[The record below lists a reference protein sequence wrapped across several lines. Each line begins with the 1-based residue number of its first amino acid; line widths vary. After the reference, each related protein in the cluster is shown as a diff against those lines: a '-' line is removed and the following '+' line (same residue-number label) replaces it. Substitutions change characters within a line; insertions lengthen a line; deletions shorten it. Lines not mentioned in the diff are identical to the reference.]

1 LTGNAPLTFIYRFT
15 ANMRSGYNIAKQMF
29 GVMLVR
35 CPILLADMNAFYASV
50 HQAMDPRLKGKPVIV
65 GGDPAKRHGIVLA
78 ASYEAKAWGIKTG
91 MAVGEARDLC
101 PEGTFLKPAYS
112 HYVDFST
119 RIVRIMK
126 DFSPLVEPFSIDE
139 AFLDVSGCGNLFGS
153 SPEIALQLK
162 NRIKD
167 EVGVL
172 CSVGVG
178 PNKLLAKMAAGMQKP
193 DGLTVLDLPD
203 VPAKMW
209 PLPVRELF
217 GVGSRL
223 EKRLRDLNIRTIGDL
238 AAYPLPV
245 LQKRFGLVGHV
256 LHLSAN
262 GLDYSPVDP
271 RSLERVKS
279 IGHQITLSR
288 DYYGYDVI
296 EVVILEL
303 CEIVCRRVR
312 LGGYSGR
319 TVNLTLKDVE
329 FLWIS
334 RARTLPQ
341 PTACAVDVYRVAVE
355 LLHRH
360 WPSWKPVRMI
370 GVSLGGLVKNAPE
383 QMDLFGEK
391 ERTRRLHAACD
402 WIKDRFG
409 EQSILRAVS
418 LTPAGVFRD
427 RKGENGHG

>member
-1 LTGNAPLTFIYRFT
+1 
-15 ANMRSGYNIAKQMF
+15 MF
-29 GVMLVR
+29 EVICLR
-35 CPILLADMNAFYASV
+35 CPILLADMNSFYASV
-50 HQAMDPRLKGKPVIV
+50 HQAMDPGLKGKPVIV

-78 ASYEAKAWGIKTG
+78 ASYEAKACGVKTG
-91 MAVGEARDLC
+91 MAVWEARELC
-101 PEGTFLKPAYS
+101 PEGIFLKPRHSY
-112 HYVDFST
+112 YVNFSA

-139 AFLDVSGCGNLFGS
+139 AFMDVSGCSRLFGS
-153 SPEIALQLK
+153 SLDIARKLK
-162 NRIKD
+162 SRIKR

-193 DGLTVLDLPD
+193 DGLTLLDFPD

-223 EKRLRDLNIRTIGDL
+223 EKRLRELNIRTIGEL
-238 AAYPLPV
+238 ARYPLPV
-245 LQKRFGLVGHV
+245 LQQRFGLVGHV

-262 GLDYSPVDP
+262 GIDYSPVDP

-279 IGHQITLSR
+279 IGHQITLPR
-288 DYYGYDVI
+288 DYRGYREI

-312 LGGYSGR
+312 LGGYAGR

-329 FLWIS
+329 FLWLS
-334 RARTLPQ
+334 RARTMAC
-341 PTACAVDVYRVAVE
+341 PTASTNDVYRVAVD

-360 WPSWKPVRMI
+360 WPSWKPVRMV
-370 GVSLGGLVKNAPE
+370 GVSLAGLVKNTVE
-383 QMDLFGEK
+383 QIDLFGEAEK
-391 ERTRRLHAACD
+391 ARRLHAACD
-402 WIKDRFG
+402 RIKDRFG

-418 LTPAGVFRD
+418 LTPEGVLRD
-427 RKGENGHG
+427 RNGEAGRG

>member
-1 LTGNAPLTFIYRFT
+1 MTENALLTFIYHFT

-101 PEGTFLKPAYS
+101 PEGIFLKPAYS

-203 VPAKMW
+203 VPAKMACRSGSSLEW
-209 PLPVRELF
+209 AVAWRGCGTKHPDHRETL
-217 GVGSRL
+217 
-223 EKRLRDLNIRTIGDL
+223 
-238 AAYPLPV
+238 AYPLPV

-271 RSLERVKS
+271 
-279 IGHQITLSR
+279 
-288 DYYGYDVI
+288 
-296 EVVILEL
+296 
-303 CEIVCRRVR
+303 
-312 LGGYSGR
+312 
-319 TVNLTLKDVE
+319 
-329 FLWIS
+329 
-334 RARTLPQ
+334 
-341 PTACAVDVYRVAVE
+341 
-355 LLHRH
+355 
-360 WPSWKPVRMI
+360 
-370 GVSLGGLVKNAPE
+370 AP
-383 QMDLFGEK
+383 
-391 ERTRRLHAACD
+391 
-402 WIKDRFG
+402 W
-409 EQSILRAVS
+409 
-418 LTPAGVFRD
+418 
-427 RKGENGHG
+427 NG

>member
-1 LTGNAPLTFIYRFT
+1 
-15 ANMRSGYNIAKQMF
+15 M
-29 GVMLVR
+29 R

-50 HQAMDPRLKGKPVIV
+50 HQAMEPRLKGKPVIV

-78 ASYEAKAWGIKTG
+78 ASYEAKVWGVKTG
-91 MAVGEARDLC
+91 MAVGEARDFC
-101 PEGTFLKPAYS
+101 PEGIFLKPSYR

-126 DFSPLVEPFSIDE
+126 DFTPLVEPFSIDE
-139 AFLDVSGCGNLFGS
+139 AFLDVSGCGNLLGS
-153 SPEIALQLK
+153 SLDIALQLK
-162 NRIKD
+162 SRIKN

-203 VPAKMW
+203 VPDKMW
-209 PLPVRELF
+209 PLPARKLF

-238 AAYPLPV
+238 AVYPLPA
-245 LQKRFGLVGHV
+245 LQKRFGLIGHV

-271 RSLERVKS
+271 HSLERIKS
-279 IGHQITLSR
+279 IGHQITLPR
-288 DYYGYDVI
+288 DYYGFDVI

-312 LGGYSGR
+312 LGGYTGR

-334 RARTLPQ
+334 RARTLSQ
-341 PTACAVDVYRVAVE
+341 TTALTGDVYRVAVE

-360 WPSWKPVRMI
+360 WPAWKPVRMI
-370 GVSLGGLVKNAPE
+370 GISLGGLVENTAE

-391 ERTRRLHAACD
+391 ERARRLHAACD
-402 WIKDRFG
+402 RIKDRFG

-418 LTPAGVFRD
+418 LTPAGVLRD
-427 RKGENGHG
+427 RQGEKGHG

>member
-1 LTGNAPLTFIYRFT
+1 
-15 ANMRSGYNIAKQMF
+15 MF
-29 GVMLVR
+29 EVICLR
-35 CPILLADMNAFYASV
+35 CPILLADMNSFYASV
-50 HQAMDPRLKGKPVIV
+50 HQAMDPGLKGKPVIV

-78 ASYEAKAWGIKTG
+78 ASYEAKACGVKTG
-91 MAVGEARDLC
+91 MAVWEARELC
-101 PEGTFLKPAYS
+101 PGGIFLKPRHSY
-112 HYVDFST
+112 YVNFSA

-139 AFLDVSGCGNLFGS
+139 AFMDVSGCSRLFGS
-153 SPEIALQLK
+153 SLDIARKLK
-162 NRIKD
+162 SRIKR

-193 DGLTVLDLPD
+193 DGLTLLDFPD

-223 EKRLRDLNIRTIGDL
+223 EKRLRELNIRTIGEL
-238 AAYPLPV
+238 ARYPLPV
-245 LQKRFGLVGHV
+245 LQQRFGLVGHV

-262 GLDYSPVDP
+262 GIDYSPVDP

-279 IGHQITLSR
+279 IGHQITLPR
-288 DYYGYDVI
+288 DYRGYREI

-312 LGGYSGR
+312 LGGYAGR

-329 FLWIS
+329 FLWLS
-334 RARTLPQ
+334 RARTMAC
-341 PTACAVDVYRVAVE
+341 PTASTNDVYRVAVD

-360 WPSWKPVRMI
+360 WPSWKPVRMV
-370 GVSLGGLVKNAPE
+370 GVSLAGLVRNTVE
-383 QMDLFGEK
+383 QIDLFGEAEK
-391 ERTRRLHAACD
+391 ARRLHAACD
-402 WIKDRFG
+402 RIKDRFG

-418 LTPAGVFRD
+418 LTPEGVLRD
-427 RKGENGHG
+427 RNGEAGRG